1 LLDSRGFRS
10 STGHLLYVSIYIYEY
25 SAYPERGHSIATQ
38 VTGKPTGLYYR
49 YRGFSRGQCPA
60 EDSVLYSGLMVEVRN
75 TEGNEAK
82 MGQAGLLTG
91 ECRVVGGSWGEG
103 WLKATGGSLYSRV

>member
-1 LLDSRGFRS
+1 MAREPGRENGAGEGCYRGDRKPLYYNPFPRKAQESCCTGGLQIQYQTS
-10 STGHLLYVSIYIYEY
+10 SLCIYICMYEY

-60 EDSVLYSGLMVEVRN
+60 EDSVLYRG
-75 TEGNEAK
+75 
-82 MGQAGLLTG
+82 
-91 ECRVVGGSWGEG
+91 
-103 WLKATGGSLYSRV
+103 